1 MQIFSFNTCNPIPL
15 TLLTLISKAKVEMLN
30 DMMDIFNNYDK
41 YPGEGEDKFSKVEKL
56 KGSAGY

>member
-1 MQIFSFNTCNPIPL
+1 MQTYSFNISNLISSTI
-15 TLLTLISKAKVEMLN
+15 LTLISKPKVEMLK

-41 YPGEGEDKFSKVEKL
+41 YPGVGEDKFSKVEKL